1 MKLNR
6 FNRNAVSFASARF
19 YDIVPQSHTEPIA
32 IMPAQISDAYRA
44 LWTDPEL
51 NARIDSDIERNRKTN
66 VTLRVTD
73 ASGKPV
79 PGARVECVQTAS
91 AFHFGA
97 NIFMLDGYPTP
108 ELNARY
114 EEAFLGLFNAATVP
128 FYWRGLEVERGHPR
142 YAADSVPVSRRPP
155 PDRVVAFCEQ
165 HDLRMHGHPLV
176 WDFFKWSAP
185 DWLSRDPV
193 QAEENARQW
202 EARVREI
209 AARYS
214 GRIKRWDG
222 LNESLCAVDP
232 SGRPYKG
239 SRVDKGESCPMPV
252 NYERMAFEWET
263 AAFPSGT
270 RFDINE
276 VTAVWRLDDPREPWL
291 TVGKYRAQI
300 ARLLREGTPIG
311 GIGLQFHNFQDDNL
325 REIVAGMRFI
335 PQQLLQVLDTLAPF
349 GLPLHVSEITIT
361 APDNDASGQA
371 AQAEVARNFYRLWFS
386 HPSVDSIT
394 WWNVPDGGA
403 APGEDRVFSGL
414 LNRDLTP
421 KLAYDVLKNLL
432 HNEWRTQSGGAT
444 DADGRHDFRGFA
456 GTYRVT
462 VSHGGEMSTHEV
474 RTSNDA
480 SVHVLQ
486 V

>member
-1 MKLNR
+1 
-6 FNRNAVSFASARF
+6 
-19 YDIVPQSHTEPIA
+19 
-32 IMPAQISDAYRA
+32 MPTQISDAYRA

-91 AFHFGA
+91 ALHFGA

-165 HDLRMHGHPLV
+165 HGLRMHGHPLV

-185 DWLSRDPV
+185 DWLSRDP
-193 QAEENARQW
+193 ARAGDNARLW
-202 EARVREI
+202 RERVREI
-209 AARYS
+209 GARYN

-222 LNESLCAVDP
+222 LNESLCSMGP
-232 SGRPYKG
+232 TGRVATGG
-239 SRVDKGESCPMPV
+239 SCVMPV
-252 NYERMAFEWET
+252 NYERMAFEW
-263 AAFPSGT
+263 AADVFSPGT
-270 RFDINE
+270 RLDINE
-276 VTAVWRLDDPREPWL
+276 VTGVWMPEGN
-291 TVGKYRAQI
+291 VGLNKYQAQI
-300 ARLLREGTPIG
+300 RQLLNEGTPIG
-311 GIGLQFHNFQDDNL
+311 GIGLQFHHFNDEDFY
-325 REIVAGMRFI
+325 EIVAGGRFT
-335 PQQLLQVLDTLAPF
+335 PRQLLHALDTLAPF
-349 GLPLHVSEITIT
+349 GLPLHVSEITLT
-361 APDNDASGQA
+361 APGNDASGQA

-421 KLAYDVLKNLL
+421 KPAYDVLKNLL
-432 HNEWRTQSGGAT
+432 HNEWRTESGGAT
-444 DADGRHDFRGFA
+444 DADGRHGFRGFA

-480 SVHVLQ
+480 GVHVLQ